1 MSYILEETSKLVDTE
16 SRGKLT
22 KELLQYH
29 SKSELFG
36 SEYLWTNEVIK
47 NPIIWWEVM
56 QIETPIIGVIASKL
70 MLIPASSAAAERNWS
85 HFGFIHNLRRNR
97 LTNERVFKL
106 ISVYSNLHLIS
117 NSNRNR
123 QNNNIQNIEND
134 KDNIEISKDDELS
147 EDSSDENSQ
156 ELSSNDDYT
165 DVNLS
170 E

>member
-1 MSYILEETSKLVDTE
+1 M
-16 SRGKLT
+16 
-22 KELLQYH
+22 
-29 SKSELFG
+29 
-36 SEYLWTNEVIK
+36 
-47 NPIIWWEVM
+47 
-56 QIETPIIGVIASKL
+56 KL
-70 MLIPASSAAAERNWS
+70 MHIPASSAAVERNWS
-85 HFGFIHNLRRNR
+85 HFEFIHNLRRNR
-97 LTNERVFKL
+97 LTNECVFKL

-134 KDNIEISKDDELS
+134 KDNIEISEDDKLS
-147 EDSSDENSQ
+147 EDSSDKNSQ

>member
-1 MSYILEETSKLVDTE
+1 M
-16 SRGKLT
+16 
-22 KELLQYH
+22 
-29 SKSELFG
+29 
-36 SEYLWTNEVIK
+36 
-47 NPIIWWEVM
+47 
-56 QIETPIIGVIASKL
+56 KL
-70 MLIPASSAAAERNWS
+70 MHIPASSAAAERNWS

-97 LTNERVFKL
+97 LTNEHVFKL

-134 KDNIEISKDDELS
+134 KDNIEISEDDELS
-147 EDSSDENSQ
+147 EDSSDKNSQ
-156 ELSSNDDYT
+156 KLSSNDDYT